1 MIFNGCRA
9 WAPCN
14 FASLQN
20 SGSLI
25 FRCLST
31 LQFHTLSKPT
41 LAIIRKVI
49 QFEYHVI
56 SSSSKPH
63 RRYRNRKRVFE
74 YHVISSSSK
83 PSKRWG
89 FLIDLCSKW
98 AQVLLRFL
106 CAFQVEMY
114 AKILGPVYLRTI
126 RFYSSSKWADLICHT
141 RYVWVP
147 CNFTLLQS
155 AVGPCY
161 RIWELCNFASKCSI
175 VWVPCNFTLLPN
187 QRKKE
192 QSNTDR
198 LSTL

>member
-1 MIFNGCRA
+1 MHA
-9 WAPCN
+9 
-14 FASLQN
+14 
-20 SGSLI
+20 
-25 FRCLST
+25 T
-31 LQFHTLSKPT
+31 M
-41 LAIIRKVI
+41 
-49 QFEYHVI
+49 FECHVI
-56 SSSSKPH
+56 SHPSKPPLLW
-63 RRYRNRKRVFE
+63 RDWDTLLE
-74 YHVISSSSK
+74 DHVILSSSK
-83 PSKRWG
+83 PSKRWR